1 MNPADYENVFKLP
14 FAEASQFFRDKLNIP
29 TEEWD
34 ELEGAALAKGF
45 TSAGAHNSD
54 LLSDLRKMTDAAI
67 DGKVDIKE
75 FRKQFIPLVEKYGWQ
90 LKGGGPGWRSNLI
103 FRTNIATSYQAG
115 RWEQFKK
122 GGIDY
127 LKYVHSD
134 GVMNPRPN
142 HKAMDGV
149 VLPISDPFWTAN
161 YPPNGWGCKCRAVAA
176 TKRDYES
183 AGPGQTKRPDGWEE
197 LADDGWRYNVGQAGE
212 AEGYKALTDKL
223 ETLPNEISRAWMKRF
238 VKEPAFVRFIDGK
251 IAGEFPVAVLDEA
264 AMSAI
269 DTDAQVAWFSSDSL
283 SKNKGLQPSRSKGH
297 PELTLEDYRLLPD
310 VIGHPQLV
318 IEEKG
323 TQEVFIRREG
333 VLYMAVLKTTKSR
346 KRLFVTSFRRTTLSD
361 VDRKRKTGNVIF
373 DELK

>member
-14 FAEASQFFRDKLNIP
+14 FAEASLFFRDKLNIP

-54 LLSDLRKMTDAAI
+54 LLADLRKMTDAAI
-67 DGKVDIKE
+67 GGKVDIKE
-75 FRKQFIPLVEKYGWQ
+75 FRKQFIPLVEKYGWR

-161 YPPNGWGCKCRAVAA
+161 YPPNGWGCKCRAVAS
-176 TKRDYES
+176 TKQDYDAVS
-183 AGPGQTKRPDGWEE
+183 PALTKRPDGWEE

-238 VKEPAFVRFIDGK
+238 VKEPAFDRFIDGK
-251 IAGEFPVAVLDEA
+251 IAGEFPVAVLRAEDMELLGSKTQTVWFSSESVKDHRVKHPEISVDDYRMIPDVVDHGEVYQQSNERLIFLRRNGKLYRAALKTTSKKDRNYFLTLFSTSDEA
-264 AMSAI
+264 AY
-269 DTDAQVAWFSSDSL
+269 
-283 SKNKGLQPSRSKGH
+283 K
-297 PELTLEDYRLLPD
+297 D
-310 VIGHPQLV
+310 VV
-318 IEEKG
+318 KKYDR
-323 TQEVFIRREG
+323 IR
-333 VLYMAVLKTTKSR
+333 
-346 KRLFVTSFRRTTLSD
+346 
-361 VDRKRKTGNVIF
+361 
-373 DELK
+373 